1 MILDSRHL
9 EKTTLATVAITT
21 SSSGCFEEVSGTGSV
36 FVMVEEASLKEDL
49 VSNGNDDSIE
59 EPKAAEAIVS
69 TTTSPN
75 TL

>member
-21 SSSGCFEEVSGTGSV
+21 SSGCFEEVSGTGSV
-36 FVMVEEASLKEDL
+36 FVMVEEASLKEEL

>member
-21 SSSGCFEEVSGTGSV
+21 SSGCFEKESGTGSV

-69 TTTSPN
+69 TTTTSPN